1 MKRILLL
8 ATGGTIASLQE
19 TNGLAPGIASAALIQ
34 ALPGL
39 NELCEVA
46 SRDLFHLDSSNIQPE
61 EWRVMAEAIRDEFT
75 RYDGFVITHGTDTMA
90 YTAAALSFM
99 LQGLGK
105 PVILT
110 GSQLPINHP
119 LTDARINLLT
129 AFTAACLD
137 GFQGV
142 HVAFDRRL
150 IAGTRA
156 SKVRTLGFDAFESI
170 NAPPV
175 AIMDSGFDPHRPDFT
190 EWGRSLLANAN
201 TGSMSNAFDEAAPSD
216 NTHGMRAPGSA
227 PSPAFR
233 FELDTRVF
241 LLKLIPG
248 TRTEF
253 FDAFPAMGYKG
264 LVIEAFGIGGLHSL
278 RRNLVD
284 KLGELVRQG
293 IPVVVTSQC
302 LYGRSDPSIYEVG
315 RVAMA
320 EGIIP
325 VHDMTRESA
334 VVKLMWVL
342 GQTGDPD
349 GIRSLMTRNLCGE
362 LH

>member
-1 MKRILLL
+1 MKKRILLL
-8 ATGGTIASLQE
+8 ATGGTIASLE
-19 TNGLAPGIASAALIQ
+19 ESNGLAPGIFSEELVR

-39 NELCEVA
+39 HRLCEIS

-61 EWRVMAEAIRDEFT
+61 EWRIIADAILEEST
-75 RYDGFVITHGTDTMA
+75 HYDGFVIAHGTDTMA

-99 LQGLGK
+99 LRGLGK

-110 GSQLPINHP
+110 GSQLPLHHP
-119 LTDARINLLT
+119 LTDARINLMT
-129 AFTAACLD
+129 AFTAACLEELN
-137 GFQGV
+137 GV
-142 HVAFDRRL
+142 FVAFDRQL

-170 NAPPV
+170 NRPPV
-175 AIMDSGFDPHRPDFT
+175 AIMDSGFDPTHPEFAD
-190 EWGRSLLANAN
+190 WG
-201 TGSMSNAFDEAAPSD
+201 GPIEATD
-216 NTHGMRAPGSA
+216 
-227 PSPAFR
+227 PADPYQFR
-233 FELDTRVF
+233 FDLDPHVF

-253 FDAFPAMGYKG
+253 FDAFPKMGYKG

-284 KLGELVRQG
+284 KLGELVKLE

-315 RVAMA
+315 RMALA
-320 EGIIP
+320 EGILS
-325 VHDMTRESA
+325 VHDMTRETA

-342 GQTGDPD
+342 GQTKDPVE
-349 GIRSLMTRNLCGE
+349 IRALMMKNLCGE
-362 LH
+362 IR